1 MAGKLI
7 PFSGPSFIKYCETV
21 TFIRMVFIGAYL
33 VFCLLFNLEKQ
44 IDQKLE
50 NLDITVFTT
59 YL

>member
-1 MAGKLI
+1 MAAKLI
-7 PFSGPSFIKYCETV
+7 PFSGPSFIKYCGIV

-33 VFCLLFNLEKQ
+33 VFYLLFNLEKQ
-44 IDQKLE
+44 IDHKLE